1 MTRKIYIGFSTSR
14 RWNPFSAII
23 KWWWDTPYSH
33 VYIRWSTPWGFDEV
47 LEASGTSVH
56 MAEASRWSTKH
67 KVIKEYSFDI
77 SREEFGKIMTDVRSL
92 TGLPYGWIQAVG
104 IALAEI
110 ARLKY
115 NPLDTGSRAFVCSEV
130 ALKAL
135 KILGFNIDKAADLV
149 SPKDLMDIIE
159 EDR

>member
-1 MTRKIYIGFSTSR
+1 MTRKIYIGFSTAR

-23 KWWWDTPYSH
+23 KWWWGTDYSH

-56 MAEASRWSTKH
+56 MIEAGRWESKH
-67 KVIKEYSFDI
+67 KVIKEYSFDV

-104 IALAEI
+104 MALAEI
-110 ARLKY
+110 ARLRY
-115 NPLDTGSRAFVCSEV
+115 NPLDNGSNAFVCSEV
-130 ALKAL
+130 GLKAL
-135 KILGFNIDKAADLV
+135 KILGFDINKDADLV

-159 EDR
+159 EGR